1 MKKNTIAAFAAVLS
15 LSAALSMAPA
25 FAGEIEGTVSALDVA
40 AMTVT
45 LESGEVFTAGEGV
58 EIAEVAVGADVLI
71 VFDDA
76 SNQITTIE
84 VK

>member
-1 MKKNTIAAFAAVLS
+1 MRL
-15 LSAALSMAPA
+15 LSAALSLSAVLSIAPA

-58 EIAEVAVGADVLI
+58 ELGQVAVGNSVLI

-76 SNQITTIE
+76 SNQITEIE

>member
-1 MKKNTIAAFAAVLS
+1 MKKNTIAAFAAALS
-15 LSAALSMAPA
+15 LSAALSIAPA
-25 FAGEIEGTVSALDVA
+25 FAGEIEGTVSALDAA

-58 EIAEVAVGADVLI
+58 ELGEVAVGNSVVI

-76 SNQITTIE
+76 SNQITDIE